1 MLAEVI
7 SISKIPSNKGSMTD
21 REKEWMESL
30 KPRAAN
36 ILDTKKLETWEIRMD
51 NSQFENWLKE
61 RKIFKLFFD
70 GASKGNP
77 GMAGGGGVIVNPDGA
92 VEVEY
97 CWNIGHETNNIAE
110 AYGLWQGIKLLL
122 DKRVEEVMVFGDSRL
137 IIQAMNNRKK
147 CNNNRTARLIRRI
160 RSNIK
165 LFRSV
170 RFLHILRNLNGLA
183 DTAANK
189 SIALGLHDLSVNLVI
204 SNVIPP

>member
-1 MLAEVI
+1 M
-7 SISKIPSNKGSMTD
+7 
-21 REKEWMESL
+21 
-30 KPRAAN
+30 
-36 ILDTKKLETWEIRMD
+36 
-51 NSQFENWLKE
+51 
-61 RKIFKLFFD
+61 
-70 GASKGNP
+70 
-77 GMAGGGGVIVNPDGA
+77 
-92 VEVEY
+92 
-97 CWNIGHETNNIAE
+97 AE

-122 DKRVEEVMVFGDSRL
+122 NKRVEEVMIFGDSRV
-137 IIQAMNNRKK
+137 IIQAMNSRKK

-204 SNVIPP
+204 SSDIPP